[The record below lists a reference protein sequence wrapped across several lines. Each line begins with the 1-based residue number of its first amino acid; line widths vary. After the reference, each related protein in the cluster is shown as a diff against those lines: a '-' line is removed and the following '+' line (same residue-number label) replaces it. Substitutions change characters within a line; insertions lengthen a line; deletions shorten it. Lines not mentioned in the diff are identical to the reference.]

1 MASARN
7 IAENII
13 QIQQNIAE
21 YARKYHRSPESIQL
35 LAVSKT
41 KSADQITL
49 AYEAGQKDFGE
60 SYLQEALD
68 KIEQLQSHDIN
79 WHFIGAIQS
88 NKTRDI
94 AQYFD
99 WVHSVDR
106 LKIARRLSEQRP
118 ADKPPLNICLQVN
131 ISEEDSK
138 AGLTLDALTDTALA
152 IQALPHIR
160 LRGLMAIP
168 ARADTLSQQRQIFSQ
183 LRLALE
189 SLNQYGLKLDT
200 LSMGM
205 SNDMEAAI
213 AEGATIVRI
222 GTAIFGARSPKTP

>member
-41 KSADQITL
+41 KAVEQITL

-60 SYLQEALD
+60 SYLQEAID
-68 KIEQLQSHDIN
+68 KIQQLHSLDIN
-79 WHFIGAIQS
+79 WHFIGALQS

-138 AGLTLDALTDTALA
+138 AGLSLNQLTETALA

-168 ARADTLSQQRQIFSQ
+168 ARAETVSQQRKIFRQ
-183 LRLALE
+183 MRLALE
-189 SLNQYGLKLDT
+189 SLNRHGLELDT

-222 GTAIFGARSPKTP
+222 GTAIFGARSPKTS

>member
-41 KSADQITL
+41 KAVEQITL
-49 AYEAGQKDFGE
+49 AYKAGQKDFGE
-60 SYLQEALD
+60 SYLQEAIE
-68 KIEQLQSHDIN
+68 KIEQLRSLDII

-94 AQYFD
+94 AQYFN

-131 ISEEDSK
+131 ISEENNK
-138 AGLTLDALTDTALA
+138 AGLSLDALTDTALA
-152 IQALPHIR
+152 IQTLPQIR

-168 ARADTLSQQRQIFSQ
+168 ARAETLSQQRQIFSQ
-183 LRLALE
+183 MRIAME
-189 SLNQYGLKLDT
+189 SLNQHGLDLDT

-222 GTAIFGARSPKTP
+222 GTAIFGARSPKTA